1 MSKKHLTTHSELQ
14 NKTFNMFVYKK
25 RVWAKQCIFVRGKF
39 NKSSL
44 VSVSL
49 WDHARSVSRAG
60 TRTIINLAT
69 EDEVRRTR
77 SGVDTERRGPSS
89 ASQVNVG
96 SCGQRTIELMLDTYF
111 FGCVSL

>member
-1 MSKKHLTTHSELQ
+1 
-14 NKTFNMFVYKK
+14 MFVYKK

-69 EDEVRRTR
+69 EDEVR
-77 SGVDTERRGPSS
+77 SGHGEAGAVISITG
-89 ASQVNVG
+89 
-96 SCGQRTIELMLDTYF
+96 
-111 FGCVSL
+111 

>member
-1 MSKKHLTTHSELQ
+1 
-14 NKTFNMFVYKK
+14 MFVYKK

-69 EDEVRRTR
+69 EDEVRRRGEEWT
-77 SGVDTERRGPSS
+77 RRGGGRH
-89 ASQVNVG
+89 QHHG
-96 SCGQRTIELMLDTYF
+96 LMLVPVVK
-111 FGCVSL
+111 GQ